1 MVRIIVGTL
10 VNVGLGKIEPKY
22 INDILKAKERAKAS
36 EKAPA
41 HGLCLLELNY

>member
-1 MVRIIVGTL
+1 
-10 VNVGLGKIEPKY
+10 
-22 INDILKAKERAKAS
+22 DILKAKERAKAS

>member
-10 VNVGLGKIEPKY
+10 VDVGLGKIEPKY
-22 INDILKAKERAKAS
+22 INDILESKERAKAS

>member
-10 VNVGLGKIEPKY
+10 VDVGIVKIETKY
-22 INDILKAKERAKAS
+22 INDILEAKERAKAS